1 MSRRPSRHTHVIFVR
16 GCTAPPRHHAT
27 GHLVGCAL
35 FTSRTF
41 AAVAELRLHCCCPH
55 GYRVLSVVH
64 VVVVIYERV
73 LVCYRVTFSV
83 LGISSSISVA
93 TSAPEQLAVQY
104 SSGWSYVFCI
114 LAIEVLRFISKCAY
128 ICASLGKQA
137 GGVFAGFL
145 SSDSLLSSFFRRAFQ
160 RVVTPLPDQW
170 RRKLAAAIGSR

>member
-104 SSGWSYVFCI
+104 SSGWNLVHC
-114 LAIEVLRFISKCAY
+114 R
-128 ICASLGKQA
+128 
-137 GGVFAGFL
+137 
-145 SSDSLLSSFFRRAFQ
+145 LSSFTFARSVWFACNDGKPVVCSLVSY
-160 RVVTPLPDQW
+160 RVATFFSSACITAHSD
-170 RRKLAAAIGSR
+170 AAILSTEEGTRSCHRMLLDFYRS